1 MGCGDDLLVSVLAFY
16 SDNPSLNTAEVY
28 SVFNKNVVGKRT
40 KIDKKRPFKRFE
52 QREIVVTNQS

>member
-40 KIDKKRPFKRFE
+40 KIDKKRPFKRF
-52 QREIVVTNQS
+52 